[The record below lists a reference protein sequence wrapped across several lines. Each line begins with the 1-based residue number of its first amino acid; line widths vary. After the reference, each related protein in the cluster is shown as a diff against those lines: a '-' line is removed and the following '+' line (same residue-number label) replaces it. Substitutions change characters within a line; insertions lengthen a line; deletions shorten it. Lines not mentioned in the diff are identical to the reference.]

1 MTLNIAK
8 PKAQPPAPKKP
19 TSLQTAQAIRSKVT
33 VKTTKEQVAFESAA
47 VDFAAAIG
55 WEGPGENVLNDVQ
68 VSDAQRYFAKVFHE
82 LHVCALNPGTTMV
95 VKPTAESVCEHLNID
110 DDDIIAVIASK
121 LDQVFADETPKPTTA
136 TS

>member
-1 MTLNIAK
+1 MAPNIAK

-19 TSLQTAQAIRSKVT
+19 SSVQTAQAIHSKVN
-33 VKTTKEQVAFESAA
+33 VKTTKEQEAFRSAA
-47 VDFAAAIG
+47 VEFAAALG

-95 VKPTAESVCEHLNID
+95 VKPTAEAVCTHLNID
-110 DDDIIAVIASK
+110 DDDIFTVVEGK
-121 LDQVFADETPKPTTA
+121 LDQVLADETPKPTTP